1 MKINILSFG
10 SLTEIVNN
18 GQVDSVDLTDSDSLK
33 RYLIAQYPEI
43 AEKKFSIAVNK
54 TIIQQNT
61 VLNDFDTVAILP
73 PFSGG

>member
-10 SLTEIVNN
+10 SLTEIVNS
-18 GQVDSVDLTDSDSLK
+18 GQVDSVDLTDSDSVK
-33 RYLIAQYPEI
+33 RYLIAQHPEI
-43 AEKKFSIAVNK
+43 ANKKFIFAVNK